1 MAPMMDYTDRHMRFL
16 MRLLSKDMVLYTEM
30 IASGTIVNNPENE
43 LGRWLDYSESCEHP
57 VVLQLGGSDPGE
69 LRRAAARA
77 APYRY
82 DAVNLNCGCP
92 SEKVA
97 GKGCFGA
104 ALMREAELVGDLC
117 RGMAAELDC
126 PVTVKSRIGV
136 DDEDSYEG
144 LCNFIETVADRS
156 PVRHFIVHAR
166 TAILGGLSPAQN
178 RQIPPLKYDY
188 VYNLVKDYPEFQF
201 TINGGITEYEE
212 IREHLGR
219 GVHGVMVGRAINA
232 DPYKW
237 SQVDELVYGAANPGL
252 TRREILER
260 YGEYCDEM
268 VELWGPRVRQTL
280 KKHILNFFVGQR
292 NGKKFRCAMDK
303 LVRTELPLSKV
314 FSNAAEILT
323 DETLDAKP
331 GEKVVYPDSSFT
343 SAENDNKELIKR
355 QKEER
360 QHKEATLLG
369 GSGFK

>member
-1 MAPMMDYTDRHMRFL
+1 
-16 MRLLSKDMVLYTEM
+16 
-30 IASGTIVNNPENE
+30 
-43 LGRWLDYSESCEHP
+43 
-57 VVLQLGGSDPGE
+57 
-69 LRRAAARA
+69 
-77 APYRY
+77 
-82 DAVNLNCGCP
+82 VNLNCGCP

-252 TRREILER
+252 TRRGVLEA
-260 YGEYCDEM
+260 YGRYCDEQEAA
-268 VELWGPRVRQTL
+268 VGPCIRWL
-280 KKHILNFFVGQR
+280 LAKHTNQLFAGQR

>member
-1 MAPMMDYTDRHMRFL
+1 MTSTDGGSYKTSLRNGQKELFSLAPMMDYTDRHMRFL

-69 LRRAAARA
+69 LRRAAAR
-77 APYRY
+77 
-82 DAVNLNCGCP
+82 
-92 SEKVA
+92 
-97 GKGCFGA
+97 
-104 ALMREAELVGDLC
+104 
-117 RGMAAELDC
+117 AAELDC

-237 SQVDELVYGAANPGL
+237 SQVDELVYGAANPG
-252 TRREILER
+252 
-260 YGEYCDEM
+260 GEYCDEM

-343 SAENDNKELIKR
+343 SAESDNKELIKR